1 MYQQLLNMFPDM
13 INDSDLDGN
22 KVLDFEEFLVM
33 MEKKVNSVAVV
44 TYLIFQLISCLY
56 ISYDFLLKKDRSK
69 DNRDYV
75 IDNKWQNF
83 NIISCMADILSQS
96 VQKM

>member
-1 MYQQLLNMFPDM
+1 MFPDM

-44 TYLIFQLISCLY
+44 T
-56 ISYDFLLKKDRSK
+56 
-69 DNRDYV
+69 
-75 IDNKWQNF
+75 
-83 NIISCMADILSQS
+83 
-96 VQKM
+96 